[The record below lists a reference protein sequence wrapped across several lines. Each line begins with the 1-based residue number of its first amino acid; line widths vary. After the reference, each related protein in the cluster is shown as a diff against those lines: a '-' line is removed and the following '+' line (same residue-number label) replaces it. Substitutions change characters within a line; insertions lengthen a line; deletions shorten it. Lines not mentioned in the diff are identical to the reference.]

1 MGLLLVNDSVGGTST
16 MIISDVNCECGTSY
30 RCAESTTLDGEI
42 GQFFCSSCGKLVEAW
57 DEPKMRAYRLVMAP
71 DRLYQHLTPPP
82 SP

>member
-1 MGLLLVNDSVGGTST
+1 